1 VSERAKRATKYL
13 KIMANETRL
22 RVLCRL
28 VEGEKSVSQLGQ
40 SLGIRQT
47 TLSQHLARLRDEDL
61 VQTRRESKTIYYSLV
76 NSEAVP
82 IIWLL
87 YTMYCRQQDALGS
100 D

>member
-1 VSERAKRATKYL
+1 MSGREKRAAAFL
-13 KIMANETRL
+13 KTLANEHRL

-28 VEGEKSVSQLGQ
+28 VEGEKSVTQLQ
-40 SLGIRQT
+40 RSLGIRQS
-47 TLSQHLARLRDEDL
+47 TLSQHLARLREEGL
-61 VQTRRESKTIYYSLV
+61 VQTRRESKKIHYSLA

-87 YTMYCRQQDALGS
+87 YNRYCRQQDALGS